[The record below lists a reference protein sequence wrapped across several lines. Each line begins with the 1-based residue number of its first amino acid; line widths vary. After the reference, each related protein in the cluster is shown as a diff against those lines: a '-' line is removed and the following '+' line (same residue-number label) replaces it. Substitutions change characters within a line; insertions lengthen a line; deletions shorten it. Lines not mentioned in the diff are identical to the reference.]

1 MPSLKKV
8 ACDMAT
14 VVLSTPIGH
23 VTVTGCDV
31 GVHKISLTAAK
42 TLPKQSTKII
52 EVFEEPSHWS
62 ASLKEC
68 SDWLRKYFEDASSI
82 TSLPLPPL
90 HITEFKSDSFSSQV
104 WKKLASDVRAGQTVT
119 YGELAAML
127 GNPHGAR
134 AVGGAMR
141 HNPTPLV
148 VPCHRVLGSGGK
160 LGGFMSDKGI
170 VLKEWLLKHEGA
182 SY

>member
-1 MPSLKKV
+1 MPSLKKA
-8 ACDMAT
+8 ACDLAT
-14 VVLSTPIGH
+14 VVLATPIGH
-23 VTVTGCDV
+23 VTITGCEV
-31 GVHKISLTAAK
+31 GVHKICLTAAK
-42 TLPKQSTKII
+42 TLPQQSTKIV
-52 EVFEEPSHWS
+52 EVHEEPSHWS

-68 SDWLRKYFEDASSI
+68 SDWLKKYFENANTI
-82 TSLPLPPL
+82 KGLPLPPL

-104 WKKLASDVRAGQTVT
+104 WTKLASDVPAGQTVT

-127 GNPHGAR
+127 DNPKGAR

-141 HNPTPLV
+141 NNPTPLV